1 MFVRLNARQQIVE
14 ATDAEQGAEYTEI
27 SGTVAENMPDGLLG
41 FNGTVY
47 TPNYT
52 VAEGA
57 VVARTVEDKA
67 RDPYSDEPAP
77 ADDYETAYNI
87 VTGVIE

>member
-67 RDPYSDEPAP
+67 RDPYSDEPVTE
-77 ADDYETAYNI
+77 DYEAAYNI
-87 VTGVIE
+87 VTGVTE